1 MHALKIKTYYFAG
14 PRRTFEAYAAP
25 TIVLIFNTV
34 FNVMFMLFFFVRVE
48 REESARDEFVVS
60 ICKARI
66 IIFYL
71 LV

>member
-34 FNVMFMLFFFVRVE
+34 FNVMFMLCFSCVSFN
-48 REESARDEFVVS
+48 DEFVVVS
-60 ICKARI
+60 QFVANY
-66 IIFYL
+66 FFFDL